1 MRTLTILLLTFMV
14 SDMALLGQTST
25 TQSQFPPALQVGLGV
40 GANYTNVKQ
49 YDYYIDP
56 RNNTLQ
62 RDETDGTSFVGSVV
76 VAYSPD
82 FTYKRGNTKIKS
94 PGPLSL
100 LGSFNLAQLN
110 TSTGFNTKF
119 SGGLG
124 LGANIQNIMII
135 GLMVDFTLVPTLRQ
149 SYSDSLGKQ
158 IMVSNIPIVSLD
170 ETNKTYFKNTF
181 VRSISLKFIY
191 NITRRKEDAKSGFG
205 KDADLKYN
213 FQQ

>member
-1 MRTLTILLLTFMV
+1 MANVKSNCLGNTNVVQKVVTLLYFIVFNMTMF
-14 SDMALLGQTST
+14 GQTPTSEP
-25 TQSQFPPALQVGLGV
+25 QLPPALQVGLGV
-40 GANYTNVKQ
+40 GTNYTNVKQ

-62 RDETDGTSFVGSVV
+62 RDEIDGTSFVGSVV

-82 FTYKRGNTKIKS
+82 FTYKRGDDKFKS

-124 LGANIQNIMII
+124 IGANIQNVMII

-149 SYSDSLGKQ
+149 SYADSLG
-158 IMVSNIPIVSLD
+158 
-170 ETNKTYFKNTF
+170 NK
-181 VRSISLKFIY
+181 S
-191 NITRRKEDAKSGFG
+191 
-205 KDADLKYN
+205 
-213 FQQ
+213 